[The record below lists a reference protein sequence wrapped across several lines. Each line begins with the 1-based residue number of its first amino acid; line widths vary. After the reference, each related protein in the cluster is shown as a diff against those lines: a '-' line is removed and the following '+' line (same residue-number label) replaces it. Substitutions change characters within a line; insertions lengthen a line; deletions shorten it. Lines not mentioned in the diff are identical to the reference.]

1 MRYARYIGRVGG
13 LAVALGIGAGL
24 AATPW
29 IASADCTTGIC
40 VNPPHPPPVIHPLPT
55 LPNISVSTNGV
66 QRIDRGTAEATSAGT
81 GSRAI
86 ARGDLATATATGDN
100 NTAIANGAGSIATAT
115 DGTNNTAKVTGIG
128 STATATD
135 GDGNTATVRGTNS
148 DAVAGIGSD
157 NTATVT
163 GSGSFATAA
172 GGDNNTA
179 TVNGGDQQRLRGP
192 RRRQHRNRDGRQQRR
207 DSHLR

>member
-24 AATPW
+24 AAMPW
-29 IASADCTTGIC
+29 VASADCTTLIC

-66 QRIDRGTAEATSAGT
+66 QRIDRGTAEADSEGT

-86 ARGDLATATATGDN
+86 ARGDQSTAIAYGDH
-100 NTAIANGAGSIATAT
+100 NTAIANGAGSTATAT
-115 DGTNNTAKVTGIG
+115 DGTYNTAKVNGIG
-128 STATATD
+128 STATATE
-135 GDGNTATVRGTNS
+135 GDY
-148 DAVAGIGSD
+148 

-163 GSGSFATAA
+163 GNASDALAGHGSQ
-172 GGDNNTA
+172 NTA
-179 TVNGGDQQRLRGP
+179 TITGDDFSVASAGLG
-192 RRRQHRNRDGRQQRR
+192 D
-207 DSHLR
+207 